1 MKYNL
6 WFTLLAAFTVG
17 AAIMSLEML
26 ASRYLNPYFG
36 GTIFTWSALI
46 SIVLLAMMAGYFAG
60 GYSVDKI
67 SFPYVL
73 ESLIVIAALY
83 LLALPLFVDP
93 VLEWVVGAVED
104 VKLGALIGAFLI
116 TGPPVACLST
126 FTPIAIGRTLSDLHQ
141 TGRISGTIF
150 AVSTFGNIFGTLLT
164 SFYLIPLFGTRI
176 LTQSLAVV
184 LGLALCLCLLA
195 RMRRSS
201 TATLLIATVCL
212 GGAMTLPDPAF
223 ARTEQI
229 IAQKAGYP
237 EGPVFIDGALYYTEM
252 TRNRVMKVNWQEGG
266 KKKPQQF
273 YYQSGC
279 GPTSLAA
286 FKTDKIVILCHLSD
300 ELIITNR
307 AGKKIRAIRQAQD
320 GTKIFHPN
328 DSVKD
333 GKGGVYITAP
343 GHFAKR
349 YQPMG
354 LLFYLN
360 AKGEV
365 LKLKDRL
372 TYPNGIAI
380 FNNKLY
386 LAEHLANRVMKYQ
399 IKQAGHIGK
408 GEHFI
413 TLPDAID
420 QNKKKS
426 PLTKAQIG
434 PDGIEIGK
442 DGKINVAHYGAGQI
456 LIFDQ
461 TGKLKRSIKT
471 IPQFVTNITLS
482 SQDGLVVTGADKL
495 ETVLQEGMVYYLA
508 KHIK

>member
-6 WFTLLAAFTVG
+6 WLTLLAAFTVG

-36 GTIFTWSALI
+36 GTIFTWAALI

-60 GYSVDKI
+60 GYSVDKV

-73 ESLIVIAALY
+73 ESLIVVAALY
-83 LLALPLFVDP
+83 LLALPLFVDA

-141 TGRISGTIF
+141 TGRVSGTIF

-176 LTQSLAVV
+176 LTQSLAIV
-184 LGLALCLCLLA
+184 LGVALCLCLLA
-195 RMRRSS
+195 RIRRPS
-201 TATLLIATVCL
+201 TAILLIASACVGTGV
-212 GGAMTLPDPAF
+212 TLPDQAS
-223 ARTEQI
+223 ARQEQI

-237 EGPVFIDGALYYTEM
+237 EGPVFIGGDLYYTEM
-252 TRNRVMKVNWQEGG
+252 TRNRVMKVNWQKGG
-266 KKKPQQF
+266 KKKPKQF
-273 YYQSGC
+273 YYEPGC

-286 FKTDKIVILCHLSD
+286 FKADKIVILCHLSD
-300 ELIITNR
+300 QLIITNK
-307 AGKKIRAIRQAQD
+307 AGKKIRAIKQAQD

-333 GKGGVYITAP
+333 ENGGVYITAP

-360 AKGEV
+360 TNGEV
-365 LKLKDRL
+365 IKLKDTL
-372 TYPNGIAI
+372 SYPNGVAI
-380 FNNKLY
+380 FNNHLY

-399 IKQAGHIGK
+399 IKAAGKIGK
-408 GEHFI
+408 GKSFV
-413 TLPDAID
+413 TLPKPPS
-420 QNKKKS
+420 QNTKKFL
-426 PLTKAQIG
+426 LTRDQIG

-442 DGKINVAHYGAGQI
+442 DGIIYIAHYGAGQV
-456 LIFDQ
+456 LVYNQ
-461 TGKLKRSIKT
+461 SGKLEKTIKT
-471 IPQFVTNITLS
+471 IPGFVTNVALVREE
-482 SQDGLVVTGADKL
+482 GLIVTGPKTLKTA
-495 ETVLQEGMVYYLA
+495 LQEGMVYYFA
-508 KHIK
+508 K